1 MAASADGS
9 RLMTEVAR
17 CVPGGGFSDGPPDSR
32 QMRMCRPP
40 GPAVAMTLSQADGT
54 QPSSNKKVT
63 VSSPSVEPGVA
74 IMAGYGGPAPPAL
87 QW

>member
-1 MAASADGS
+1 
-9 RLMTEVAR
+9 
-17 CVPGGGFSDGPPDSR
+17 
-32 QMRMCRPP
+32 
-40 GPAVAMTLSQADGT
+40 VAMTLSQADGT
-54 QPSSNKKVT
+54 QPSSNRKVT